1 MVDLVLIE
9 TMSYIAGALGVCVA
23 SIFYILNLRMSQRNM
38 KLTLD
43 LRKGD
48 LIQKYSSQMST
59 RDIQAAYHD
68 VVWAQ
73 DFSNYREWTEKYGPQ
88 HNAEAY
94 QNFVMLT
101 NLVNSWGLLYDENL
115 FDLET
120 LEKLSSKLA
129 IMVIW
134 RKVKPVI
141 KEWRIQYGDP
151 SFMLPMEHYAEAV
164 SKRNPE
170 IYLKMETL
178 LSSPPSQ

>member
-1 MVDLVLIE
+1 LQSV
-9 TMSYIAGALGVCVA
+9 SYIAGALGVCVA
-23 SIFYILNLRMSQRNM
+23 AFYYVMTLRMSQRNQ

-48 LIQKYSSQMST
+48 LIHKYSSQMST
-59 RDIQAAYHD
+59 RDIQAAYRD

-73 DFSNYREWTEKYGPQ
+73 SFSNYREWTEKYGP

-101 NLVNSWGLLYDENL
+101 NLVNSWGLLYEEKL
-115 FDLET
+115 FDIET

-134 RKVKPVI
+134 RKVMPVI
-141 KEWRIQYGDP
+141 KEWRMQYGDP
-151 SFMLPMEHYAEAV
+151 SFMLPMEHYAEAI
-164 SKRNPE
+164 SKRNPD
-170 IYLKMETL
+170 IYLKMQAF
-178 LSSPPSQ
+178 LSSSPSQ

>member
-1 MVDLVLIE
+1 MVDLALIE
-9 TMSYIAGALGVCVA
+9 TVSYIVGALGVFIAAV
-23 SIFYILNLRMSQRNM
+23 FYVLNLRISQRNQ

-73 DFSNYREWTEKYGPQ
+73 DFSNYREWTEKYGT

-101 NLVNSWGLLYDENL
+101 NLVNSWGLLYEEKL
-115 FDLET
+115 FDIET

-134 RKVKPVI
+134 RKVMPVI
-141 KEWRIQYGDP
+141 KEWRMQYGDP

-170 IYLKMETL
+170 IYLKMQAF
-178 LSSPPSQ
+178 LSSSPSQ

>member
-48 LIQKYSSQMST
+48 LIQKYSSQIST

-73 DFSNYREWTEKYGPQ
+73 DFSNYREWTKKYGPH

-170 IYLKMETL
+170 IYLKMQTL